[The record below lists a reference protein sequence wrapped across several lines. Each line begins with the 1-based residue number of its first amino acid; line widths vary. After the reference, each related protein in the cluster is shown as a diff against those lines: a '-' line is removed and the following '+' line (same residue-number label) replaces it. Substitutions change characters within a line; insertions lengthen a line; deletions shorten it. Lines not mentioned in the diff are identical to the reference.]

1 MSGYEIHAAR
11 AQFVI
16 AKKYADSSLGVE
28 KTARLIGISPQ
39 HLCRVLRRERGLTF
53 AEVLRDVRLGEAR
66 RLLRESSCSMK
77 EIAFR
82 VGFRHPSQFTR
93 AFTGTCGVSPSEFR
107 AQQIVADVHQKQAM

>member
-1 MSGYEIHAAR
+1 MSVYGVHAAR

-16 AKKYADSSLGVE
+16 EKRHADPALSVE
-28 KTARLIGISPQ
+28 RVARLIGISTQ
-39 HLCRVLRRERGLTF
+39 HLCRVLRRERGFTF
-53 AEVLRDVRLGEAR
+53 AELLRDVRLREAR

-93 AFTGTCGVSPSEFR
+93 AFAGECGVPPSQYR
-107 AQQIVADVHQKQAM
+107 SVLLPAAPCP